1 MNLLQNKKSDQ
12 NGRMTE
18 EILRILSNISKENLE
33 IAIKFFDF
41 SKEMNLELLK
51 EVKHENMTSYKV
63 ASGSPAYTFLFN
75 TTVGRDDYNEYTD
88 RYILFLDAL
97 GDNTIGNML
106 SYNFCTHYE
115 NKYDSLAERVHHAFS
130 RRYEPYDVQCNI
142 LALFA
147 ESSDNSFP
155 PKLIDTAKEN
165 PVILFDTAEQFCHGE
180 YVNAELK
187 LYSLALAYLNP
198 VEITENSTEE
208 EKKLA
213 EYIKKATDLILKAV
227 SKNDSTNDNV
237 INFISMVC
245 FLSCHHEPKIK
256 QLLLNIIARKNHKNK
271 FLRVVLNEIPTSYF
285 EKNIDILFE
294 VLGFDKDPSFVVET
308 LKHRLSEFGLG
319 DGNRC
324 RANCPFRMELLL
336 RAIAKKY
343 PKQFIEVMYLADRVK
358 HPRYSA
364 QYIVLCDYYPEL
376 YKILEKENPESIK
389 ENDIDFDRD
398 VVWLTILGEE
408 ASTSGYKNKISD
420 YLSGKIEFS
429 ALPSAT
435 GLGGCLRH
443 SAKENLLKFSL
454 KVNPDFRNRY
464 IALKSRQYPQ
474 DVRSLITNDIITYKD
489 VVHALIAEKVP
500 IEDRFTCYNEIY
512 EWICYREKEQQE
524 MKKQV
529 SSAMA
534 KLFETRKN
542 EYAEFCPLDS
552 IFARLVYLSCLDMTN
567 TDNQNKDTILGM
579 CRDTSKEVRSF
590 AVEIIAKYK
599 DYENEVLELLKSKKI
614 TVREAAV
621 EVLSVW
627 GTEKYKEILMEAA
640 EKEKSA
646 KLADKIHSVLNI
658 TSTPENDEEG
668 AVSPIRLVESLHKGG
683 RNRKI
688 LWLYAKELKDV
699 VHFNN
704 GNEAD
709 EKYLQ
714 AIMLCYSSMD
724 IPGVNDNAV
733 ILARELNQD
742 ELNKF
747 AAEIF
752 SRWIE
757 DGAES
762 KKKWVLYFCSI
773 HGGHNMIE
781 ALLHYIKEWSENSR
795 GAIAAEAVRALAFN
809 GSSEALMAVDN
820 MAHKFKHKQVK
831 SAAVQ
836 ALEKAAEEL
845 GITTDELGDRIV
857 PDLGFNENMES
868 IFDYGTRKFKV
879 YLTPALELEVY
890 DENDK
895 KLKTMP
901 APSKKDDEEIAK
913 KSNAEFK
920 QMKKQL
926 KNVISIQKLRLE
938 TALLADRRWNVEA
951 WNNLF
956 VKNPVMHCF
965 ATGLI
970 WAAYENNYELVQ
982 TFRYMEDGSFNTSD
996 EDEYTLPD
1004 NCTIGLVHPIDL
1016 SEDELSAWKEQLGDY
1031 EITQPIEQLERTIYR
1046 IKEEEIGK
1054 LDLKR
1059 FEGRKIGALTLLGRI
1074 TKLGWYKGSV
1084 QDAGIFSTFYRE
1096 DVTQRI
1102 KNDDGSVRLVGNGVE
1117 LNFSG
1122 MYVGAYDVSEEE
1134 VTIENVRFYAP
1145 GTVRRG
1151 SYVYDE
1157 ADDKKAKKL
1166 DKISPRYFSEIINQ
1180 IEAVLK
1186 GTEET

>member
-1 MNLLQNKKSDQ
+1 MNLLQNKQSNQ

-18 EILRILSNISKENLE
+18 EILRILSGISSENLK
-33 IAIKFFDF
+33 IAIDFFDF

-51 EVKHENMTSYKV
+51 EVKHENMSSYKV
-63 ASGSPAYTFLFN
+63 ASGSPAYTFLLN
-75 TTVGRDDYNEYTD
+75 TTVGIDDYNEYTD

-106 SYNFCTHYE
+106 TYSFCVNYE
-115 NKYDSLAERVHHAFS
+115 NKYSNLATRISHAFS
-130 RRYEPYDVQCNI
+130 RRYDQHDTQCNI

-147 ESSDNSFP
+147 ESSDNFP
-155 PKLIDTAKEN
+155 QKLINTAKEN
-165 PVILFDTAEQFCHGE
+165 PIILLDTAEHFCHGE

-187 LYSLALAYLNP
+187 LSSLALAYMKP
-198 VEITENSTEE
+198 FDDIENVAEE
-208 EKKLA
+208 EKEIA
-213 EYIKKATDLILKAV
+213 EHIKRAADLIYKAV
-227 SKNDSTNDNV
+227 SKNESTDDNIV
-237 INFISMVC
+237 NFISMVC
-245 FLSCHHEPKIK
+245 FLSLHHEPKIK
-256 QLLLNIIARKNHKNK
+256 QLLFDIIRRKKHKNK
-271 FLRVVLNEIPTSYF
+271 FLRAVLNEIPTSYF
-285 EKNIDILFE
+285 DKNIDILFE
-294 VLGFDKDPSFVVET
+294 ILGFDDDPSFVTET
-308 LKHRLSEFGLG
+308 LKHILMQFGMG
-319 DGNRC
+319 DGSSC
-324 RANCPFRMELLL
+324 RASCPFRMELFLH
-336 RAIAKKY
+336 AIARKY
-343 PKQFIEVMYLADRVK
+343 PKQFIEVMYMIDRVK
-358 HPRYSA
+358 HPRYSGN
-364 QYIVLCDYYPEL
+364 YIVLCDYYPEL

-398 VVWLTILGEE
+398 VIWLTILSEE
-408 ASTSGYKNKISD
+408 VSTSKHKKEISD

-429 ALPSAT
+429 DLPSSAR
-435 GLGGCLRH
+435 LEDCLKYSLQER
-443 SAKENLLKFSL
+443 LLKFSL
-454 KVNPDFRNRY
+454 KINPNFRNRY
-464 IALKSRQYPQ
+464 IALKSRQCSQ
-474 DVRSLITNDIITYKD
+474 TVWSLLSNKIITYQD
-489 VVHALIAEKVP
+489 VVHALISEKVP
-500 IEDRFTCYNEIY
+500 IVDRFNCYNTIY
-512 EWICYREKEQQE
+512 DRIYLEKEHE
-524 MKKQV
+524 EIKKQV
-529 SSAMA
+529 SSTMA
-534 KLFETRKN
+534 KVFENHKD
-542 EYAEFCPLDS
+542 EYAIFCPYDS
-552 IFARLVYLSCLDMTN
+552 IFTRLVYLRCLGMTN
-567 TDNQNKDTILGM
+567 TNNQNKDAIFDMTT
-579 CRDTSKEVRSF
+579 DTSKEVRSL
-590 AVEIIAKYK
+590 AVTIISRYK
-599 DYENEVLELLKSKKI
+599 DYEPEVLELLKSKKI
-614 TVREAAV
+614 SQRETAV
-621 EVLSVW
+621 EVLSAW
-627 GTEKYKEILMEAA
+627 GAGKYKDILIEVA

-646 KLADKIHSVLNI
+646 KLADKIHNALNI
-658 TSTPENDEEG
+658 TETPTEDEDG
-668 AVSPIRLVESLHKGG
+668 TAISPIRLVESLHKGG

-688 LWLYAKELKDV
+688 LWLYEKELKNI

-714 AIMLCYSSMD
+714 AIMLCYSCMD

-742 ELNKF
+742 ELNEF

-757 DGAES
+757 DGAEA

-781 ALLHYIKEWSENSR
+781 AILHYIKEWSENSR

-831 SAAVQ
+831 SAAVS
-836 ALEKAAEEL
+836 ALDKAAEEL

-857 PDLGFNENMES
+857 PDLGFNENMER

-901 APSKKDDEEIAK
+901 APSKKDDEETAK
-913 KSNAEFK
+913 KSNTEFK

-970 WAAYENNYELVQ
+970 WAAYENNYELIQ

-1016 SEDELSAWKEQLGDY
+1016 SEDELSAWKEQLSDY

-1046 IKEEEIGK
+1046 INDNEAYK
-1054 LDLKR
+1054 LDLNR
-1059 FEGRKIGALTLLGRI
+1059 FKGRKISGITLLGRI

-1096 DVTQRI
+1096 DITQRI
-1102 KNDDGSVRLVGNGVE
+1102 KDADGNVQITGNAVE

-1122 MYVGAYDVSEEE
+1122 MYVADISDEE
-1134 VTIENVRFYAP
+1134 VTIENIRFYTP

-1151 SYVYDE
+1151 SYVYDK
-1157 ADDKKAKKL
+1157 ADDNKAKNL
-1166 DKISPRYFSEIINQ
+1166 GKISPRYFSEIINQ
-1180 IEAVLK
+1180 IETILK
-1186 GTEET
+1186 GTESEN